1 MQVLFEL
8 IAFSMLLITV
18 KQNLVI
24 FYQLVILD
32 FFTLLLFN
40 VMSLNITLMCKPFG
54 VKTSQVFIFENRS
67 LL

>member
-54 VKTSQVFIFENRS
+54 VKT
-67 LL
+67 